1 MRQYLGSRWPAFWQ
15 RDLQDATLCSSRRNI
30 SKQGQKKSKQSDAVK
45 SDAKTS
51 DAKKPK
57 WMDEHAKFR
66 AHHGLESGTSG
77 HSVLRLVQESA
88 ESLSLSARELDA
100 ALLALAK
107 GLQSSRLPLDP
118 QCIVGNVF
126 RSVLH
131 PCLLPQK
138 KYLYILNG
146 KCFISGLAKLL
157 PLRLQGWG
165 SEEIRLAGSAIAS
178 LTAKQSQELAGNA
191 FSCNI
196 LFAVIMSVLCNFTLQ
211 S

>member
-1 MRQYLGSRWPAFWQ
+1 M
-15 RDLQDATLCSSRRNI
+15 
-30 SKQGQKKSKQSDAVK
+30 K
-45 SDAKTS
+45 SDAKKS

-100 ALLALAK
+100 ALLALTK

-118 QCIVGNVF
+118 QCIVGNVGDSLKFLKF

-165 SEEIRLAGSAIAS
+165 SEEIKLAGSAIAS